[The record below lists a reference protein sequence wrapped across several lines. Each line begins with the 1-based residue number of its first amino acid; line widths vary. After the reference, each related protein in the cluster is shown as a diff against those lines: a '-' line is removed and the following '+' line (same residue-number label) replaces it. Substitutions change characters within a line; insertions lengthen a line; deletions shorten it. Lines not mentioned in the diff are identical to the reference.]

1 MAFENSLKG
10 STVYVRNDNV
20 EQAMRKFKKKMQ
32 DSGLIQ
38 ELRDRE
44 FYEKP
49 TTKKKRKASAA
60 KNRWQKKIQ
69 SQQLPKK
76 LYQYIITFTC
86 DKYFCKL
93 LE

>member
-1 MAFENSLKG
+1 MAYENPLKG

-32 DSGLIQ
+32 DSGLLQ

-44 FYEKP
+44 CYEKP
-49 TTKKKRKASAA
+49 TSVRKKKASAA
-60 KNRWQKKIQ
+60 KNRWKKKIS

-76 LYQYIITFTC
+76 LY
-86 DKYFCKL
+86 
-93 LE
+93 

>member
-1 MAFENSLKG
+1 MAYDNPLKG

-32 DSGLIQ
+32 DSGLLQ

-49 TTKKKRKASAA
+49 TATRKKKASAA
-60 KNRWQKKIQ
+60 KNRWKKKLQ
-69 SQQLPKK
+69 SQQLPPK
-76 LYQYIITFTC
+76 LY
-86 DKYFCKL
+86 
-93 LE
+93 

>member
-1 MAFENSLKG
+1 MAYENPLKG

-32 DSGLIQ
+32 DSGLLQ

-49 TTKKKRKASAA
+49 TATRKKKASAA
-60 KNRWQKKIQ
+60 KNRWK
-69 SQQLPKK
+69 KK
-76 LYQYIITFTC
+76 LATQ
-86 DKYFCKL
+86 KL
-93 LE
+93 PAKLY

>member
-1 MAFENSLKG
+1 MAYDNPLKG

-32 DSGLIQ
+32 DSGLLQ

-44 FYEKP
+44 CYEKP
-49 TTKKKRKASAA
+49 TSLRKRKASAA
-60 KNRWQKKIQ
+60 KNRWKKKLQ

-76 LYQYIITFTC
+76 LY
-86 DKYFCKL
+86 
-93 LE
+93 

>member
-10 STVYVRNDNV
+10 STVYVKNDNV

-32 DSGLIQ
+32 DSGLLQ

-49 TTKKKRKASAA
+49 TATRKKKASAA
-60 KNRWQKKIQ
+60 KNRWKKKVQ
-69 SQQLPKK
+69 SQKLPPK
-76 LYQYIITFTC
+76 LY
-86 DKYFCKL
+86 
-93 LE
+93 

>member
-32 DSGLIQ
+32 DSGLLQ

-44 FYEKP
+44 CYEKP
-49 TTKKKRKASAA
+49 TALKKRKASAA
-60 KNRWQKKIQ
+60 KNRWKKKLQ

-76 LYQYIITFTC
+76 LY
-86 DKYFCKL
+86 
-93 LE
+93 

>member
-32 DSGLIQ
+32 DSGLLQ

-49 TTKKKRKASAA
+49 TATRKKKASAA
-60 KNRWQKKIQ
+60 KNRWKKKVQ
-69 SQQLPKK
+69 SQKLPPK
-76 LYQYIITFTC
+76 LY
-86 DKYFCKL
+86 
-93 LE
+93 

>member
-1 MAFENSLKG
+1 MAYENPLKG

-20 EQAMRKFKKKMQ
+20 EQAIRKLKKKMQ

-44 FYEKP
+44 SYEKP
-49 TTKKKRKASAA
+49 TTKKKRKAGAA
-60 KNRWQKKIQ
+60 KNRWKKKLQ

-76 LYQYIITFTC
+76 LY
-86 DKYFCKL
+86 
-93 LE
+93 

>member
-1 MAFENSLKG
+1 MAYDNPLKG

-32 DSGLIQ
+32 DSGLLQ

-49 TTKKKRKASAA
+49 TATRKKKASAA
-60 KNRWQKKIQ
+60 KNRWKKKVASQK
-69 SQQLPKK
+69 LPPK
-76 LYQYIITFTC
+76 LY
-86 DKYFCKL
+86 
-93 LE
+93 

>member
-32 DSGLIQ
+32 DSGLLQ

-44 FYEKP
+44 CYEKP
-49 TTKKKRKASAA
+49 TSLRKRKASAA
-60 KNRWQKKIQ
+60 KNRWKKKLS

-76 LYQYIITFTC
+76 LY
-86 DKYFCKL
+86 
-93 LE
+93 